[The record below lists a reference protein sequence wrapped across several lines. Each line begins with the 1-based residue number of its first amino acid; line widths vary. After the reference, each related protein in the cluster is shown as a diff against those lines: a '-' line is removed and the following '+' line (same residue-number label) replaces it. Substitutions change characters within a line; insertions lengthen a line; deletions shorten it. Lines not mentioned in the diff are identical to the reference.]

1 MWLLGFLKHFV
12 LLAHD
17 RYDIS
22 YFLNP
27 NFGQSHWTIE
37 DRFPEECFSQEPN
50 NNGNENN
57 CLIGGKAR
65 YHLFLL
71 QTTELL

>member
-1 MWLLGFLKHFV
+1 MQH
-12 LLAHD
+12 AHD
-17 RYDIS
+17 RCDIL